1 MPSYATIMVHVDA
14 DRNSDRR
21 VRLAA
26 GLARRFHC
34 ALIGVAGWSL
44 RPAFALDD
52 PNNTGRNDQEREV
65 MAALLDE
72 TERKFRSS
80 AGQVEH
86 IEWRGVLDYV
96 IDLVPREA
104 RAADLIVIGREHV
117 PGDLFYSLDPGV
129 MTLRAGRPVLVVP
142 ETADSLQAQSVVVA
156 WKDTREA
163 RRAVRDALP
172 FLQEAQSVTVAEIG
186 EAGVHPANQEHLDDV
201 ATYLRRHNIVATAR
215 TYPHGQDPVGVEL
228 VRIAKDQ
235 KADLIVAGAYGHS
248 RLGEWIFGGVT
259 RDLLSASSLCCL
271 FSH

>member
-1 MPSYATIMVHVDA
+1 MIETVMVHVDA
-14 DRNSDRR
+14 ERNSDRR

-26 GLARRFHC
+26 GVARRFHC

-52 PNNTGRNDQEREV
+52 PNNAGRNDQEREV
-65 MAALLDE
+65 MTALLE
-72 TERKFRSS
+72 EAGRKFRSG

-86 IEWRGVLDYV
+86 IEWRGCLDYAV
-96 IDLVPREA
+96 DLVPREA

-117 PGDLFYSLDPGV
+117 PGDLFFSLDPGV
-129 MTLRAGRPVLVVP
+129 TILRAGRPVLVVP
-142 ETADSLQAQSVVVA
+142 EAVHSLRAQSVVVA

-163 RRAVRDALP
+163 RRAVGDAIP
-172 FLQEAQSVTVAEIG
+172 FLQEAQNVIVAEIG
-186 EAGVHPANQEHLDDV
+186 EPEVRPATQTHVDDV
-201 ATYLRRHNIVATAR
+201 ANYLRRHNIVATAKA
-215 TYPHGQDPVGVEL
+215 YPHAQDPVATEL

-259 RDLLSASSLCCL
+259 RDLLSASPLCCL